1 MEQVTNIEQLKA
13 VINRDGEIVISKE
26 NNNMVIMNMKE
37 YEEKKIEKDIEKH
50 LLKAEDDIEKGRVHD
65 ARKVFE
71 EWRVKYNLQDKTIRG
86 IYRRD

>member
-37 YEEKKIEKDIEKH
+37 YEEKKQ
-50 LLKAEDDIEKGRVHD
+50 
-65 ARKVFE
+65 RKIQ
-71 EWRVKYNLQDKTIRG
+71 KNTC
-86 IYRRD
+86 

>member
-37 YEEKKIEKDIEKH
+37 YEEK
-50 LLKAEDDIEKGRVHD
+50 
-65 ARKVFE
+65 
-71 EWRVKYNLQDKTIRG
+71 N
-86 IYRRD
+86 

>member
-37 YEEKKIEKDIEKH
+37 YEEKK
-50 LLKAEDDIEKGRVHD
+50 
-65 ARKVFE
+65 
-71 EWRVKYNLQDKTIRG
+71 
-86 IYRRD
+86 